1 MPLGPVVHSRINP
14 KIDDQFHQIIAN
26 TCGQIALIDR
36 NIGGI
41 LIALQ
46 EAG

>member
-1 MPLGPVVHSRINP
+1 MQSRITP
-14 KIDDQFHQIIAN
+14 KIDDQLHQIIAN
-26 TCGQIALIDR
+26 TYGQIALIDV